1 MFIVIAEFFW
11 IAIKWDD
18 DDDDII
24 NEKYKKK
31 IKTIVMNP
39 TK

>member
-18 DDDDII
+18 DDDDDII

-31 IKTIVMNP
+31 NKNNCDESN
-39 TK
+39 